1 MSALTAQLTLARG
14 GASVRAVATPV
25 MEEVGEITRLLHAY
39 DGGDRSAF
47 DRLVPLVYEEL
58 RRLARSHLRRV
69 PGGHTLNTTGLVHE
83 AYLKLAK
90 SPGLRLNDRGHLMA
104 VTACAMRQVLVSR
117 ARARLRA
124 KRGHGEGAA
133 PLDEDRLGYE
143 PDAERLLDLDR
154 ALGTLRHRQERLA
167 AVFECRYFGGLGEEE
182 TAEALG
188 ASLRTV
194 QRDWMRARA
203 WLRAELEGLD
213 HDRRD

>member
-1 MSALTAQLTLARG
+1 MDQ
-14 GASVRAVATPV
+14 P
-25 MEEVGEITRLLHAY
+25 GEITRLLQAY

-47 DRLVPLVYEEL
+47 DRLVPLVYDEL

-83 AYLKLAK
+83 AYLKLAR

-117 ARARLRA
+117 ARARLRV
-124 KRGHGEGAA
+124 KRGQGEAA
-133 PLDEDRLGYE
+133 VELHEGHLGYD
-143 PDAERLLDLDR
+143 PDSERLLDLDR
-154 ALGTLRHRQERLA
+154 ALRELRGRHERLA

-203 WLRAELEGLD
+203 WLRAAVEGLD

>member
-1 MSALTAQLTLARG
+1 MDQ
-14 GASVRAVATPV
+14 
-25 MEEVGEITRLLHAY
+25 VGEITRLLHAY
-39 DGGDRSAF
+39 EAGDRTAF
-47 DRLVPLVYEEL
+47 DQLVPLVYDEL

-124 KRGHGEGAA
+124 KRGSGDQAVE
-133 PLDEDRLGYE
+133 LDESRLGQE
-143 PDAERLLDLDR
+143 TDAGQLIDLDR
-154 ALGTLRHRQERLA
+154 ALGGLRERDERLA
-167 AVFECRYFGGLGEEE
+167 GIFECRYFGGLSEEE

-188 ASLRTV
+188 MSLRSV
-194 QRDWMRARA
+194 QRGWMRARA
-203 WLRAELEGLD
+203 FLRAELEGLD
-213 HDRRD
+213 HDRVD